1 MSLPR
6 TSTLVASNSPSMSD
20 DASTV
25 PVVFDDYYDDFS
37 LASSSSDDGEQD
49 GHDARTRLHKFCKA
63 VPKIELHA
71 HLNGTIRESTL
82 IELAKERGVALSPK
96 LHNGHAATSTNSH
109 VGETKPNRDR
119 QRHMYNTK
127 PRSLLECFEIFAEI
141 PKVINDLKALERIA
155 REALQ
160 DNAVENVAYLEL
172 RTGPKQLLYD
182 SVYKSDGGVCTKRQY
197 IETIINVMRE
207 FEEEELERYHRQKT
221 SKDER
226 FFRLPLIPRLI
237 VSVDRSGTVEQAE
250 ENISLAI
257 DLFREGN
264 PFIVGVELGGNP
276 TKNDFRDFQAVFERA
291 RKAGL
296 PVAIHCGEVPC
307 AENDE
312 PDENSAL
319 TKAYEEA
326 MAILKFKPERLGH
339 ALLLPDA
346 AMRQLLTD
354 PIPIEACPTSNTMT
368 LELNSHH
375 GGSLVNGLRMHPRLK
390 MWLDTDY
397 PISLNTDD
405 SGLFCTNATRELL
418 LTAKAFHVGEVVL
431 SRIIANSLSHIFESS
446 KTVQSK
452 LSDRV
457 QKRMKGVI
465 ESLA

>member
-1 MSLPR
+1 MS
-6 TSTLVASNSPSMSD
+6 N

-25 PVVFDDYYDDFS
+25 SAIFDDYYDDFS
-37 LASSSSDDGEQD
+37 LASSSSDAGEQEGKD
-49 GHDARTRLHKFCKA
+49 GKDARTRLHKFCKA

-82 IELAKERGVALSPK
+82 IELAKERGVKLSSK
-96 LHNGHAATSTNSH
+96 LHNEHAAPSTSSH

-119 QRHMYNTK
+119 HRHMYNTK

-141 PKVINDLKALERIA
+141 PKVINDLKALERITQ
-155 REALQ
+155 EALQ
-160 DNAVENVAYLEL
+160 DNAAENVAYLEL

-182 SVYKSDGGVCTKRQY
+182 SVDKSVEGVCTKRQY
-197 IETIINVMRE
+197 VETIITAMRK
-207 FEEEELERYHRQKT
+207 FEDEELENYRQQKT
-221 SKDER
+221 SKDDS

-307 AENDE
+307 AKNDE

-346 AMRQLLTD
+346 AMKQLLSD

-375 GGSLVNGLRMHPRLK
+375 GGSLVDGLRMHPRLK
-390 MWLDTDY
+390 KWLETDY

-418 LTAKAFHVGEVVL
+418 LTAKAFHVGEEVL

-452 LSDRV
+452 LSDRI
-457 QKRMKGVI
+457 QKRMKDVI

>member
-1 MSLPR
+1 
-6 TSTLVASNSPSMSD
+6 MSD

-25 PVVFDDYYDDFS
+25 SVVFDDYYDDFS
-37 LASSSSDDGEQD
+37 LASSSSDDGEQE
-49 GHDARTRLHKFCKA
+49 GRDARTRLHKFCKA

-82 IELAKERGVALSPK
+82 IELAKERGVELSSK
-96 LHNGHAATSTNSH
+96 LHDAHVATSKNSH

-119 QRHMYNTK
+119 HRLMYNTK

-141 PKVINDLKALERIA
+141 PNVINDLKALERITW
-155 REALQ
+155 EALH
-160 DNAVENVAYLEL
+160 DNAAENVAYLEL

-182 SVYKSDGGVCTKRQY
+182 SVDKSDGGVCTKRQY

-221 SKDER
+221 SNDV
-226 FFRLPLIPRLI
+226 FFRLPLVPRLI
-237 VSVDRSGTVEQAE
+237 VSVDRSGTVFQAE

-257 DLFREGN
+257 DFFLEGN

-276 TKNDFRDFQAVFERA
+276 TKNDFRDFQTVFEGA

-307 AENDE
+307 AENGE
-312 PDENSAL
+312 PNKNSTL
-319 TKAYEEA
+319 TKAAYEEA
-326 MAILKFKPERLGH
+326 MAILNFKPERLGH

-346 AMRQLLTD
+346 AMKQLLTD

-375 GGSLVNGLRMHPRLK
+375 GGSLVDGLRMHPRLK
-390 MWLDTDY
+390 KWLETGY

-405 SGLFCTNATRELL
+405 SGLFCTNSTRELL
-418 LTAKAFHVGEVVL
+418 LTAKAFHIGEDAL
-431 SRIIANSLSHIFESS
+431 SRIIVDSLSHIFESS
-446 KTVQSK
+446 QTVQSK
-452 LSDRV
+452 LSNRV
-457 QKRMKGVI
+457 QKRIKDVI

>member
-1 MSLPR
+1 
-6 TSTLVASNSPSMSD
+6 MSD
-20 DASTV
+20 DSSTV
-25 PVVFDDYYDDFS
+25 SVVFDDYYDDFS
-37 LASSSSDDGEQD
+37 LASSSDDGE
-49 GHDARTRLHKFCKA
+49 HDERTRLHKFCKA

-82 IELAKERGVALSPK
+82 IELAKERGVELSSK
-96 LHNGHAATSTNSH
+96 LHNEHATTSTNSH
-109 VGETKPNRDR
+109 VGETKTNRDR
-119 QRHMYNTK
+119 HRRMYNTK

-141 PKVINDLKALERIA
+141 PKVINDLKALERIT

-172 RTGPKQLLYD
+172 RTGPKQLLFD
-182 SVYKSDGGVCTKRQY
+182 SVGASDRAAGGVCTKRQY
-197 IETIINVMRE
+197 IETIIKVMRK
-207 FEEEELERYHRQKT
+207 FEEEELERYRQQKT
-221 SKDER
+221 SKDDG

-257 DLFREGN
+257 DLFQEGN
-264 PFIVGVELGGNP
+264 RFIVGVELGGNP
-276 TKNDFRDFQAVFERA
+276 TKNDFRDFQAAFERA
-291 RKAGL
+291 RNAGL

-312 PDENSAL
+312 PEENSAL

-346 AMRQLLTD
+346 AMKQLLIY

-375 GGSLVNGLRMHPRLK
+375 GDSLVDGLRMHPRLK
-390 MWLDTDY
+390 KWIETDY

-431 SRIIANSLSHIFESS
+431 SRIIVDSLSHIFESS

-457 QKRMKGVI
+457 QKRMKDVI
-465 ESLA
+465 ESLS